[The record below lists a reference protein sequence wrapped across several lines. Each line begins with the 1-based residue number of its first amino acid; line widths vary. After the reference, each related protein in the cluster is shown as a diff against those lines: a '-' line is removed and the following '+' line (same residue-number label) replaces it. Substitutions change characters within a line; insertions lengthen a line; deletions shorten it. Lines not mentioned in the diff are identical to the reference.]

1 MRRAGRVR
9 LAHVVV
15 GEHVGV
21 ERQHQ
26 DLAQR
31 FGERRVATSN
41 SAGRCRRRTFS
52 MPNPEVTRPGSRR
65 TVLGIVTCRLVV
77 TLELSMPIS
86 KVLHGKKYSSI
97 DQEIE

>member
-1 MRRAGRVR
+1 
-9 LAHVVV
+9 
-15 GEHVGV
+15 
-21 ERQHQ
+21 
-26 DLAQR
+26 
-31 FGERRVATSN
+31 
-41 SAGRCRRRTFS
+41 

-97 DQEIE
+97 DQELE